1 MINYT
6 KYIRRLTICANERME
21 ELLDARA
28 IEEAAECWN
37 HYSGWLAG
45 ATLVA
50 GCITDSDLRDEL
62 DAMLD
67 EIKRDMDAAYSR
79 TVAGLGDENA

>member
-1 MINYT
+1 MLNYT
-6 KYIRRLTICANERME
+6 KYIRRLTICADERMS

-45 ATLVA
+45 AVLVA

-62 DAMLD
+62 DAMLG
-67 EIKRDMDAAYSR
+67 EIERDMDAAYHR
-79 TVAGLGDENA
+79 TVAGLGGEDA

>member
-1 MINYT
+1 MLNYT

-21 ELLDARA
+21 ELLDARST
-28 IEEAAECWN
+28 EETAECWN
-37 HYSGWLAG
+37 ACSGWLAG
-45 ATLVA
+45 AELAA

-79 TVAGLGDENA
+79 TVAGLGGEDA

>member
-1 MINYT
+1 MLNYT
-6 KYIRRLTICANERME
+6 KYIRRLTICADERMS

-45 ATLVA
+45 AELAA
-50 GCITDSDLRDEL
+50 GCLTDSTLREEL
-62 DAMLD
+62 NEMLD
-67 EIKRDMDAAYSR
+67 GIKRDMDAAYSR
-79 TVAGLGDENA
+79 TVAGLGGEDA